1 MLFSGW
7 IRLSK
12 GLYSLTG
19 LGQSPTGL
27 IPMVG
32 TRNGTIQPYPYFVL
46 IKEGIY
52 WSAIK
57 ISEIIDCFLQRG
69 GTAASTKSKTDLN
82 RF

>member
-1 MLFSGW
+1 MFGSIPRSESGPQTKIFSCFFSGW

-12 GLYSLTG
+12 GLYGLTG

-46 IKEGIY
+46 IK
-52 WSAIK
+52 
-57 ISEIIDCFLQRG
+57 G
-69 GTAASTKSKTDLN
+69 GVCIVVGN
-82 RF
+82 